1 MALDV
6 GSLSLLPAAAQHA
19 PALDAGASS
28 AARQWSGSGGGG
40 GAAVSVDASA
50 LFGGGDDTRL
60 KRELVAWA
68 KAVASMARESAQQQL
83 PR

>member
-6 GSLSLLPAAAQHA
+6 GSLSLLPAVPV

-28 AARQWSGSGGGG
+28 AARRWSGSGAGV
-40 GAAVSVDASA
+40 AVSVDASA
-50 LFGGGDDTRL
+50 LFRGGDDTRL

-68 KAVASMARESAQQQL
+68 KAVASMARESAAQQL